1 VIAHPIP
8 RLEWTRNGQPV
19 VGQQAATEHME
30 TPFSLLTMATS
41 ELTNG
46 VEIFTCTANLE
57 MNDPISYAINIT
69 AYCEYIN
76 IT

>member
-1 VIAHPIP
+1 
-8 RLEWTRNGQPV
+8 
-19 VGQQAATEHME
+19 ME